1 MSRATFMNLRRLTNT
16 NASSK
21 NREWKF
27 ISLMNGKDIFY
38 STSCLTKIAIT
49 PKYLYGIQIRHFINV
64 FNTGINNGKKY
75 KEKQLIGYSPEQMFD
90 VIQDTENYKHFLPF
104 CRQSTVKVKGKDH
117 AKTYLEIGFPP
128 IIESYVSHITFQ
140 RPHMIKAECRDG
152 KLFKYLLTQWN
163 CDPGLK
169 DNPNTCVITFFVSY
183 EFKSQLH
190 SALANMFFNELVKQ
204 MEHAFFVEAGR
215 RYGKPCIKAQKL

>member
-1 MSRATFMNLRRLTNT
+1 MC
-16 NASSK
+16 
-21 NREWKF
+21 KF
-27 ISLMNGKDIFY
+27 
-38 STSCLTKIAIT
+38 
-49 PKYLYGIQIRHFINV
+49 R
-64 FNTGINNGKKY
+64 
-75 KEKQLIGYSPEQMFD
+75 YSPEQMFD

-104 CRQSTVKVKGKDH
+104 CRQSTVKLQEKNY

-152 KLFKYLLTQWN
+152 KLFKHLITQWN
-163 CDPGLK
+163 CDPGK
-169 DNPNTCVITFFVSY
+169 PGYPNTCLITFFVSY

-204 MEHAFFVEAGR
+204 MEQAFFDEAFR
-215 RYGKPCIKAQKL
+215 RYGKPCIRAQKLL

>member
-1 MSRATFMNLRRLTNT
+1 M
-16 NASSK
+16 
-21 NREWKF
+21 
-27 ISLMNGKDIFY
+27 
-38 STSCLTKIAIT
+38 
-49 PKYLYGIQIRHFINV
+49 
-64 FNTGINNGKKY
+64 FNSGGNNQKKVY

-104 CRQSTVKVKGKDH
+104 CRQSTVKVKGKDN

-152 KLFKYLLTQWN
+152 KLFKYLITQWN

-169 DNPNTCVITFFVSY
+169 DNLNTCVITFFVSY

-204 MEHAFFVEAGR
+204 MEQAFFVEAGR